1 MQTSIRQMHTRL
13 GDLEDTSSKI
23 SLRSPLPRCRRTSD
37 KYMQD
42 NTYNDAVLPNFD
54 MVPNGRGLYNGIRTY
69 MHMVS
74 YLHGV
79 IIEVPSIG
87 LVRRP
92 SRHGPSPV

>member
-1 MQTSIRQMHTRL
+1 
-13 GDLEDTSSKI
+13 
-23 SLRSPLPRCRRTSD
+23 
-37 KYMQD
+37 MQD

-87 LVRRP
+87 LVRWP